1 MLPSIDHVV
10 FSEVFYYP
18 SGNDPDKQW
27 VELYNPTSAS
37 VDFSSLKIEDNEGT
51 YTISNGMIIPSE
63 EYLVIARNETAFYD
77 LYEFLPNIT
86 GLTINLINTGDVLRL
101 KKGNEEIDMVSWE
114 NFVSGWDLKADED
127 VSIQRFPPDI
137 DTNTSDDWMSNT
149 YPDPLF

>member
-37 VDFSSLKIEDNEGT
+37 VDLSGLTIEDNEGT
-51 YTISNGMIIPSE
+51 YTISNGIIIPSE
-63 EYLVIARNETAFYD
+63 EYLVIARNETVFYD

-86 GLTINLINTGDVLRL
+86 GLAIDLINTGDVLRL

-114 NFVSGWDLKADED
+114 NFVPGWDLVADED
-127 VSIQRFPPDI
+127 EVIQRFPPDI
-137 DTNTSDDWMSNT
+137 DTNTSDDWTSNT